1 MQCSTPIVWTQY
13 KIGRFSALRMR
24 GKDEIENFHLV
35 LVDRVWRAGLEWA
48 AGDGKG

>member
-1 MQCSTPIVWTQY
+1 MDPVQDREI
-13 KIGRFSALRMR
+13 FSLKDE
-24 GKDEIENFHLV
+24 KDEIERFHLV